1 MMSHPKPRP
10 FIALP
15 PDYQNPAPDHVSRIT
30 HLTQMP
36 SHASIAALAEPLT
49 ELPIICRARSLSVRP
64 LPITFFRPKSGH
76 EQ

>member
-1 MMSHPKPRP
+1 
-10 FIALP
+10 
-15 PDYQNPAPDHVSRIT
+15 VSRIT